1 MPRRAA
7 SDPAVSKRD
16 EINKAVMGTS
26 PTAPAPA
33 VRPVAVPFVAR
44 VAQAGA
50 QGLLEEN
57 QRLKA
62 ERADGRVVL
71 VLDPKRVRFGSMA
84 NRDERSLNVKDEAFR
99 ELKTDLAENGQEF
112 PIKVRAVDGDP
123 QHEYEVVAGHR
134 RLRAALELDRERSDG
149 FTVLAILDANAAEL
163 KTLALKMYREN
174 KVRADLSPYEYGR
187 TFRRWLDAGI
197 FKTQAEVAAAAKLS
211 QPTVSFYLGVAEL
224 PRDVHAAFGDP
235 RLISLRWMQELARQ
249 LKADEAGLLAR
260 ARELARQNPRPEA
273 EKVFQAL
280 TSVASPVSEKRR
292 GGTPTRSDSFK
303 LNNKVVY
310 TFGRKDGRFSV
321 KLGKLVDKSL
331 QKELAE
337 DLQEFLRGWLTKRMK
352 GRQP

>member
-1 MPRRAA
+1 M
-7 SDPAVSKRD
+7 SKRE
-16 EINKAVMGTS
+16 EINKAVMGS
-26 PTAPAPA
+26 GPTAAPA
-33 VRPVAVPFVAR
+33 ATRPVAVPFVAR
-44 VAQAGA
+44 IAQAGA

-71 VLDPKRVRFGSMA
+71 AVDPKRVRFGALA

-99 ELKTDLAENGQEF
+99 ELKTDLGENGQEF
-112 PIKVRAVDGDP
+112 PIKVRSIEGDA
-123 QHEYEVVAGHR
+123 QHDYEVIAGHR
-134 RLRAALELDRERSDG
+134 RLRAALELDRERSGG
-149 FTVLAILDANAAEL
+149 FTVLAILDAHAGEL
-163 KTLALKMYREN
+163 KNLALKMYREN
-174 KVRADLSPYEYGR
+174 KIRADLSPYEYGR
-187 TFRRWLDAGI
+187 TFRKWLDAGI

-224 PRDVHAAFGDP
+224 PKDVHAAFGDP
-235 RLISLRWMQELARQ
+235 RLISMRWMQELARQ
-249 LKADEAGLLAR
+249 LKANEAELVAR
-260 ARELARQNPRPEA
+260 ARELARLNPRPDA
-273 EKVFQAL
+273 EKVFAAL
-280 TSVASPVSEKRR
+280 TAPGEPVERKRT
-292 GGTPTRSDSFK
+292 GTPTRSDSFK

>member
-1 MPRRAA
+1 M
-7 SDPAVSKRD
+7 SKRD
-16 EINKAVMGTS
+16 EINKAVMGVGPAAPS
-26 PTAPAPA
+26 PAA
-33 VRPVAVPFVAR
+33 RPVAVPFVAR

-71 VLDPKRVRFGSMA
+71 VLDPKRVRFGALA
-84 NRDERSLNVKDEAFR
+84 NRDERSLNIKDEAFR
-99 ELKTDLAENGQEF
+99 ELKNDLAESGQEF
-112 PIKVRAVDGDP
+112 PIKVRAVEGDDA
-123 QHEYEVVAGHR
+123 HEFEVIAGHR
-134 RLRAALELDRERSDG
+134 RLRAALELDRERAEG
-149 FTVLAILDANAAEL
+149 FKVLAILDAHAAEL
-163 KTLALKMYREN
+163 KALALKMYREN

-197 FKTQAEVAAAAKLS
+197 FKTQAEVAVAAKLS
-211 QPTVSFYLGVAEL
+211 QPAVSFYLGVAEL
-224 PRDVHAAFGDP
+224 PKEVHAAFGDP
-235 RLISLRWMQELARQ
+235 RMISLRWMQEISRH
-249 LKADEAGLLAR
+249 LKADEAGVLAR
-260 ARELARQNPRPEA
+260 ARELARQNPRPDA

-280 TSVASPVSEKRR
+280 TAAPVAAAEKRR
-292 GGTPTRSDSFK
+292 GTTPTRSDSFK

>member
-1 MPRRAA
+1 M
-7 SDPAVSKRD
+7 SKRD
-16 EINKAVMGTS
+16 DINKAVMGAGPTS
-26 PTAPAPA
+26 GPAPVA
-33 VRPVAVPFVAR
+33 RPVAVPFVAR

-71 VLDPKRVRFGSMA
+71 LVDPKRVRFGPLA

-99 ELKTDLAENGQEF
+99 ELKNDLAENGQEF
-112 PIKVRAVDGDP
+112 PIKVRAIDGDA
-123 QHEYEVVAGHR
+123 QHDYEVVAGHR

-149 FTVLAILDANAAEL
+149 FAVQVILDAHAAEL
-163 KTLALKMYREN
+163 KSLALKMYREN
-174 KVRADLSPYEYGR
+174 KVRSDLSPYEYGR

-197 FKTQAEVAAAAKLS
+197 FHTQAEVAAAAKLS
-211 QPTVSFYLGVAEL
+211 QPAVSFYMGVAEL
-224 PRDVHAAFGDP
+224 PKEVHAAFGDP
-235 RLISLRWMQELARQ
+235 RQISLRWMQELARQ

-260 ARELARQNPRPEA
+260 AREIARLNPRPEA
-273 EKVFQAL
+273 EKVFLAL
-280 TSVASPVSEKRR
+280 TAVATPASEKRR

>member
-1 MPRRAA
+1 M
-7 SDPAVSKRD
+7 SKRE
-16 EINKAVMGTS
+16 EINKAVMGS
-26 PTAPAPA
+26 GPTAAPA
-33 VRPVAVPFVAR
+33 ATRPVAVPFVAR
-44 VAQAGA
+44 IAQAGA

-71 VLDPKRVRFGSMA
+71 AVDPKRVRFGALA

-99 ELKTDLAENGQEF
+99 ELKTDLDENGQEF
-112 PIKVRAVDGDP
+112 PIKVRSVEGDA
-123 QHEYEVVAGHR
+123 QHDYEVIAGHR
-134 RLRAALELDRERSDG
+134 RLRAALELDRERSGG
-149 FTVLAILDANAAEL
+149 FTVLAILDAHAGEL
-163 KTLALKMYREN
+163 KNLALKMYREN
-174 KVRADLSPYEYGR
+174 KIRADLSPYEYGR
-187 TFRRWLDAGI
+187 TFRKWLDAGI

-224 PRDVHAAFGDP
+224 PKDVHAAFGDP
-235 RLISLRWMQELARQ
+235 RLISMRWMQELARH
-249 LKADEAGLLAR
+249 LKANEAELVAR
-260 ARELARQNPRPEA
+260 ARELARLSPRPDA
-273 EKVFQAL
+273 EKVFAAL
-280 TSVASPVSEKRR
+280 TAAGEPTERKRT
-292 GGTPTRSDSFK
+292 GTPTRSDSFK